1 MRAIIQRV
9 SKATLSVEHHPKC
22 KIGLGLVILLGIEHK
37 DTEED
42 ATWLAGKISNLRIF
56 YNEERLK
63 DLSVK
68 DVNGEILVVSQFT
81 LHARTKKG
89 NRPAYIDAAPPA
101 ISEPLY
107 EYFVAEIQKEVS
119 SQVQTGD
126 FGTYMQIGMVN
137 DGPVTIFIDTK
148 AKK

>member
-9 SKATLSVEHHPKC
+9 SRATLSVEHNPKC
-22 KIGLGLVILLGIEHK
+22 TIGQGLVILLGVEHQ
-37 DTEED
+37 DTKED
-42 ATWLAGKISNLRIF
+42 ADWLAKKIANLRIF
-56 YNEERLK
+56 YNEEGVK

-68 DVNGEILVVSQFT
+68 EIGGEILVVSQFT
-81 LHARTKKG
+81 LHARVKKG

-107 EYFVAEIQKEVS
+107 EYFIREIGKEITPEIQ
-119 SQVQTGD
+119 TGE
-126 FGTYMQIGMVN
+126 FGTYMQIDMVN

-148 AKK
+148 DKR

>member
-9 SKATLSVEHHPKC
+9 TKATLSVENTPKC
-22 KIGLGLVILLGIEHK
+22 SIGLGLVVLLGIEHT
-37 DTEED
+37 DTQQD
-42 ATWLAGKISNLRIF
+42 AEWLANKITNLRIF
-56 YNEERLK
+56 YNEEGLK

-68 DVNGEILVVSQFT
+68 DVKGEILVVSQFT

-89 NRPAYIDAAPPA
+89 NRPAYIDAAPPE

-107 EYFVAEIQKEVS
+107 NYFIEKTELDLHTKVA
-119 SQVQTGD
+119 TGT
-126 FGTYMQIGMVN
+126 FGAYMQISMTN

-148 AKK
+148 EKK